1 MAEPV
6 RIGIGGPVGSGKTR
20 LVETLVPRLS
30 AAGFSVGVIT
40 NDLVTDED
48 AQRVRR
54 SGVIDPARVLAVETG
69 ACPHTA
75 IREDPSANLAAA
87 DRLSRQFPDLDVI
100 LIESGGDNLAATFTS
115 DLVDFWVFVIDT
127 AAGDDIPRK
136 KGIALG
142 WATIALVV
150 TAAFLLGVGETIRDT
165 AAQTAVPRLVTD
177 AQLEKANG
185 RLVAGEIVGN
195 EFVGPPVGA
204 LLFVLGAAIPFAVN
218 GATLALAVMLVL
230 SLPLSLAHRATTRPA
245 TDTPAPSGGDGLLAG
260 LRWLARQPMLRTL
273 VLVGAAVAAA
283 DSAWFAIFV
292 LYARDALGLGA
303 FGFGLLLATGAA
315 GGLIGSFGADRL
327 VARFRHRHVLTWS
340 MAVTAGAPILL
351 AVTPNR
357 AAAVLVVVTTSAA
370 FAVLNVAAL
379 SVRQRLVPGAL
390 LGRVVAASRMV
401 TYSCTALGA
410 LVGGALAA
418 RAGIEAPFVFSGVV
432 ALAATAAWWIA
443 SRPAAPGA
451 LGLR

>member
-1 MAEPV
+1 MA
-6 RIGIGGPVGSGKTR
+6 
-20 LVETLVPRLS
+20 PRTPPLGRPFWTFWS
-30 AAGFSVGVIT
+30 AAALANLGDGIRVAAFP
-40 NDLVTDED
+40 LLAAALTD
-48 AQRVRR
+48 
-54 SGVIDPARVLAVETG
+54 DPLAVAAVAAAQFLPWLVSGLLAG
-69 ACPHTA
+69 ALADRRGARTL
-75 IREDPSANLAAA
+75 LAAA
-87 DRLSRQFPDLDVI
+87 DTGRVVV
-100 LIESGGDNLAATFTS
+100 LAVLATT
-115 DLVDFWVFVIDT
+115 V
-127 AAGDDIPRK
+127 
-136 KGIALG
+136 ALG

-195 EFVGPPVGA
+195 EFIGPPVGA

-230 SLPLSLAHRATTRPA
+230 SLPLSLAHRATSRPA
-245 TDTPAPSGGDGLLAG
+245 TDTPAPAGGDGLLAG

-340 MAVTAGAPILL
+340 MAVTAGVPILL
-351 AVTPNR
+351 AFTPNR
-357 AAAVLVVVTTSAA
+357 AAAVVVVVTTSAA

-418 RAGIEAPFVFSGVV
+418 RAGIGAPFVFSGVV
-432 ALAATAAWWIA
+432 AVAATVAWWIA